1 MATGGDHERTRVTLL
16 QGEANWAS
24 WKVQMRHQ
32 LRSRKLWKLVK
43 GEEVMAE
50 GAERPAV
57 EAFEERCVEATVRLT
72 HAMSPTVVLLV
83 QALDCPVE
91 IWKRLER
98 QYEKRTAAS
107 KLSLVQ
113 KYFGAKMAEGESA
126 GKHLLNMSELC
137 DRLAAMELPV
147 PEEFQPLMILASLPS
162 SYTAIVQTLGSQAGK
177 LDLSHVTSTIMDE
190 EA

>member
-1 MATGGDHERTRVTLL
+1 
-16 QGEANWAS
+16 
-24 WKVQMRHQ
+24 
-32 LRSRKLWKLVK
+32 
-43 GEEVMAE
+43 MAE

-83 QALDCPVE
+83 QALDCPVA

-98 QYEKRTAAS
+98 QYGKRTAAS

-126 GKHLLNMSELC
+126 EKHLLNMSELC

-147 PEEFQPLMILASLPS
+147 P
-162 SYTAIVQTLGSQAGK
+162 
-177 LDLSHVTSTIMDE
+177 
-190 EA
+190 